1 MAWMQFK
8 LNKKIGRTRQTYL
21 MDTTYGNQGPYF
33 SVDES
38 VRHMAGSP
46 LEPFALPVPV
56 DERPHDEMLLRFS
69 PILHLNDT
77 GKSMSEPTL
86 DSRATSTVVS
96 PASQSYAR
104 RNSRFAAKK
113 KRWLYSIF
121 SKGPVSWC
129 NAYEIRTFHTHEF
142 PHAASLVIPT
152 LLIFSHFSFPYTDR
166 SFSTMIQSSSQ
177 PTAVLSR
184 RLHRET
190 VPFHRTPSFHL

>member
-1 MAWMQFK
+1 
-8 LNKKIGRTRQTYL
+8 

-113 KRWLYSIF
+113 SVVILPIFLKDPFRGATRMKSARFIRTSFRTRHRWLS
-121 SKGPVSWC
+121 P
-129 NAYEIRTFHTHEF
+129 
-142 PHAASLVIPT
+142 L
-152 LLIFSHFSFPYTDR
+152 FSFSPISPFRIQIDR
-166 SFSTMIQSSSQ
+166 S
-177 PTAVLSR
+177 R
-184 RLHRET
+184 R
-190 VPFHRTPSFHL
+190 

>member
-1 MAWMQFK
+1 
-8 LNKKIGRTRQTYL
+8 

-46 LEPFALPVPV
+46 LEPFALPGN
-56 DERPHDEMLLRFS
+56 DEGQRPPDEMMRFS

-86 DSRATSTVVS
+86 DSRATSVVS

-113 KRWLYSIF
+113 RNMRKSDVELHLFPKDPFRGATRMKSAR
-121 SKGPVSWC
+121 VS
-129 NAYEIRTFHTHEF
+129 ARGITGY
-142 PHAASLVIPT
+142 PPS
-152 LLIFSHFSFPYTDR
+152 SHFLP
-166 SFSTMIQSSSQ
+166 FS
-177 PTAVLSR
+177 
-184 RLHRET
+184 
-190 VPFHRTPSFHL
+190 PF